1 MKFTF
6 KTTKPTGKYAF
17 LDKSSHDIK
26 LNKKDVGSIVDG
38 TWIIRL
44 KVVKNDIMEDGN
56 PNCPWKWIALKKESS
71 SLQEAKDFLNANFK
85 TITEKFNLFGD

>member
-6 KTTKPTGKYAF
+6 KTTKPTGKYASF
-17 LDKSSHDIK
+17 YNPSHDIK

-38 TWIIRL
+38 KWTIRL
-44 KVVKNDIMEDGN
+44 KVVKDDIMEDGK
-56 PNCPWKWIALKKESS
+56 PNCPWEWISLKKESS